1 MARSSRPT
9 CRPAS
14 ARTPPSRP
22 RTWERAS
29 MLEVDALHAY
39 YGKSHILQGISFRV
53 GEGEI
58 ISLLGRNGAGR
69 STTIKTIMGQVRP
82 VGAICFK
89 GERIDGLKPHEIA
102 RRGLGY
108 VPEDREIFPELT
120 VRENLLLGT
129 KSSGRDGKRSRWSFE
144 DAFGLFPLLRERA
157 DAPGG
162 VLSGGEQQM
171 LTICR
176 TLMGDPDLIM
186 VDEPTEGLAPMLVDL
201 VRDLLVEI
209 ARRGTAILLIE
220 QKLTIALAIS
230 QRVYVMG
237 HGRIVFEGTPE
248 ALSANHA
255 VRREWLEV

>member
-1 MARSSRPT
+1 
-9 CRPAS
+9 
-14 ARTPPSRP
+14 
-22 RTWERAS
+22 

-39 YGKSHILQGISFRV
+39 YGKSHILQGVSFRV
-53 GEGEI
+53 DKGEI

-69 STTIKTIMGQVRP
+69 STTVKTIMGLIRP
-82 VGAICFK
+82 VGAVKFK
-89 GERIDGLKPHEIA
+89 GERIDGLKPHAIA

-108 VPEDREIFPELT
+108 VPEDRAIFPELT
-120 VRENLLLGT
+120 VRENLLLGA
-129 KSSGRDGKRSRWSFE
+129 KPPHQNGGARWSLE
-144 DAFGLFPLLRERA
+144 DTFALFPLLRERA

-186 VDEPTEGLAPMLVDL
+186 VDEPTEGLAPKLVEL
-201 VRDLLVEI
+201 VRELLERI
-209 ARRGTAILLIE
+209 AVRGIAILLIE

-230 QRVYVMG
+230 HRVYVMG
-237 HGRIVFEGTPE
+237 HGRIVFEGAPQE
-248 ALSANHA
+248 LRANEA